1 MKTLYIDFDCVIVNT
16 IKRIVDLY
24 NDDHAYYKDFIP
36 VDWSLIDTWKFEEL
50 HLEPYA
56 VIDKYFSQPRFFRD
70 LEWMDNAEE
79 VLQRLSE
86 KYEIKVVSIGT
97 RENLVGKQL
106 WLLKNM
112 PYAKFLPVRID
123 EENDKS
129 SIDMSDGVLIDDSI
143 TNLINS
149 NATAV
154 ICFGDIYSWNRNWDG
169 ERCAN
174 WYDVEEYLRDLEVRD
189 GNGKGEI

>member
-36 VDWSLIDTWKFEEL
+36 VDWTLIDTWKFEEL

-56 VIDKYFSQPRFFRD
+56 IIDRYFSQPRFFRD

-112 PYAKFLPVRID
+112 PYAKFLSIRID
-123 EENDKS
+123 EENDNKS
-129 SIDMSDGVLIDDSI
+129 TIDMSDGILFDDSI

-149 NATAV
+149 NAIEKV
-154 ICFGDIYSWNRNWDG
+154 CFGDIYSWNRNWTG
-169 ERCAN
+169 KRCAN
-174 WYDVEEYLRDLEVRD
+174 WRDVEDYLRDLEVS
-189 GNGKGEI
+189 

>member
-1 MKTLYIDFDCVIVNT
+1 MKTLYVDYDCVIVNT

-24 NDDHAYYKDFIP
+24 NDDHGYTKDFIP
-36 VDWSLIDTWKFEEL
+36 VDWTTVDTWKFEEL
-50 HLEPYA
+50 YLEPYA
-56 VIDKYFSQPRFFRD
+56 IIDRYFSQPRFFRD

-112 PYAKFLPVRID
+112 PYARFIPVLFG
-123 EENDKS
+123 EGETNKS
-129 SIDMSDGVLIDDSI
+129 EVDMSDGILFDDRI
-143 TNLINS
+143 ANLINS
-149 NATAV
+149 NAKIKV
-154 ICFGDIYSWNRNWDG
+154 CFGDIYSWNKNWDG
-169 ERCAN
+169 IRCAN
-174 WYDVEEYLRDLEVRD
+174 WHDVEKFLREEELKDD
-189 GNGKGEI
+189 